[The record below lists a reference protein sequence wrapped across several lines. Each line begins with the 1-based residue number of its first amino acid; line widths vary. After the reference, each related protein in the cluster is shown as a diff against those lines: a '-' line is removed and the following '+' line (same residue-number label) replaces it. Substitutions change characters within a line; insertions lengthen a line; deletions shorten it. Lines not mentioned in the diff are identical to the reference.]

1 MDSARVFPCMVCTN
15 KHLISRIEKKK
26 KMMNLTDENIDI
38 IQDILGYSC
47 MNQASTSQHYLTT
60 RMQYKTLKFLR
71 FIYTVLYK
79 LFFKH
84 KLYPVYKLPYM
95 EGPLKL
101 FTELC
106 QNIIQYSYVLG
117 EHFLQIATDHDSWRQ
132 FNNQAIYLLH
142 RINQSLWSYG
152 LTFHP
157 TKCYQ
162 CVNQNGTETSSP
174 SGGHY

>member
-1 MDSARVFPCMVCTN
+1 MDSARVYLCMVCTN

-26 KMMNLTDENIDI
+26 KMMNLIDENVDI

-47 MNQASTSQHYLTT
+47 MNQASTSQNYSTT
-60 RMQYKTLKFLR
+60 RMQYKTLKFLP
-71 FIYTVLYK
+71 FTQYITNYFSNISGTL
-79 LFFKH
+79 
-84 KLYPVYKLPYM
+84 VYKLPYM
-95 EGPLKL
+95 EGPLQCSQRSQL

-106 QNIIQYSYVLG
+106 QNIVQHSYVLG
-117 EHFLQIATDHDSWRQ
+117 EHFLQIDTDHDSWRQ
-132 FNNQAIYLLH
+132 FNDQAIYLLH

-162 CVNQNGTETSSP
+162 CKSKWN
-174 SGGHY
+174 